1 MRHKKIMDR
10 VSWKWLLAILL
21 FLFFSLIK
29 LHNFDKIPQPAHAE
43 ELLYSWSGIYL
54 IETGVPQSWS
64 TLDYPKSAKV
74 FDGIVGDINNVYLPA
89 KLYRP
94 WLDEPPLY
102 SLMSG
107 GVAHLYG
114 DDRTQVL
121 PVSHTRIPS
130 VFASLITMALILVV
144 TMKMFGYWPGILA
157 MTIYGTSQIFVFAS
171 RLSVPEN
178 IMALGVI
185 GGLWMAKTYLN
196 KPNKWFPFVWGLMC
210 AVLGLMKP
218 TGFFM
223 APLGMFLSM
232 KEKRWRDAGIIL
244 GLTLLGIAGF
254 VYYGYSI
261 DWDIFKTI
269 VSIQGTRF
277 AGWSG
282 LGYVLTSPAYDIFT
296 VNDGWYIFAM
306 FASIFYIFKGNK
318 SKEEWLV
325 AIFFM
330 YWTLVGLLS
339 GTEGDLLPWYRY
351 PTFPIMAVFGGVL
364 LNDLV
369 KKADFFSAS
378 MILGLM
384 VSSRYFLMNAFRPTT
399 PPNVFRVTFFLAVLP
414 SLAYFVWKKK
424 WLVTISRAVIIFFLV
439 LGVWYNVKY
448 IYNAFEI
455 RCESIQC
462 SFSKSSVFS
471 EIRVP
476 FFWRFLVVP
485 PSTDMLTTKR
495 PWF

>member
-1 MRHKKIMDR
+1 MKLLKKI
-10 VSWKWLLAILL
+10 SSKKLLAILL
-21 FLFFSLIK
+21 LLFFSLIR
-29 LHNFDKIPQPAHAE
+29 LHNFDKIPEPNHAE

-89 KLYRP
+89 TLYRP

-102 SLMSG
+102 SLLSG

-114 DDRTQVL
+114 DDRNVVL

-130 VFASLITMALILVV
+130 VLASLVTMMLILVV
-144 TMKMFGYWPGILA
+144 TAKIFGYWPGLLA

-178 IMALGVI
+178 ITALAVI
-185 GGLWMAKTYLN
+185 GGLWMAKNYLA
-196 KPNKWFPFVWGLMC
+196 KHSRWFPFAWGIMS

-223 APLGMFLSM
+223 APLGMFLCI
-232 KEKRWRDAGIIL
+232 KEKRWKEMFIIL
-244 GLTLLGIAGF
+244 GITLLGIGAF

-261 DWDIFKTI
+261 DWEIFKTI
-269 VSIQGTRF
+269 VGIQGTRF

-282 LGYVLTSPAYDIFT
+282 LGYILTSPAYDIFT
-296 VNDGWYIFAM
+296 VNDGWYIFALL
-306 FASIFYIFKGNK
+306 ATVYYVFKGNK
-318 SKEEWLV
+318 TKEEWLV
-325 AIFFM
+325 VMFFM

-351 PTFPIMAVFGGVL
+351 PTFPTMAVLGGVL
-364 LNDLV
+364 LFDLL
-369 KKADFFSAS
+369 KRADFFSAS

-384 VSSRYFLMNAFRPTT
+384 MSSRYFLMNAFRPTT
-399 PPNVFRVTFFLAVLP
+399 PPNVFRVTFLLAVLP
-414 SLAYFVWKKK
+414 SLAYYVWKKK
-424 WLVTISRAVIIFFLV
+424 WLKNLSRLVVTGFLI

-462 SFSKSSVFS
+462 SFSESSFFS
-471 EIRVP
+471 EVRVP

-485 PSTDMLTTKR
+485 PSTGMLTTKR